1 LGQGGVNTL
10 GGSAEPIRLFLVDD
24 HPLVREGLIA
34 RLESVPDVRVVGEA
48 GDAAAALEGIAELQ
62 PRVVLTDIGMKGVN
76 GIELTRLLQARHPEL
91 IVLVLSMYDSAEYA
105 QQAMAA
111 GARGYVLKDSPST
124 EILAAIRA
132 VAAGGTYLSPALA
145 QRLFR
150 PATPRV
156 QLSEREQQILALL
169 GQGQSSKQIARA
181 LEIGV
186 RTVETHRQS
195 IRRKLDLAGQAELI
209 RYAVEHARPGGYS
222 RT

>member
-1 LGQGGVNTL
+1 MSNPTGTAV
-10 GGSAEPIRLFLVDD
+10 PIRLFLVDD

-34 RLESVPDVRVVGEA
+34 RLESVADVRVVGDA
-48 GDAAAALEGIAELQ
+48 GDAAAALECIAELQ

-76 GIELTRLLQARHPEL
+76 GIELTRLLLARHPEL

-156 QLSEREQQILALL
+156 QLSEREQQILGLL

>member
-1 LGQGGVNTL
+1 MSNPAGTAV
-10 GGSAEPIRLFLVDD
+10 PIRLFLVDD

-34 RLESVPDVRVVGEA
+34 RLESVADVRVVGEA

-76 GIELTRLLQARHPEL
+76 GIELTRLLLARHPDL

-132 VAAGGTYLSPALA
+132 VAAGGTYLSPVLA

-150 PATPRV
+150 PAAPRV

>member
-1 LGQGGVNTL
+1 MSNPAGTAV
-10 GGSAEPIRLFLVDD
+10 PIRLFLVDD

-34 RLESVPDVRVVGEA
+34 RLESVADVRVVGDA
-48 GDAAAALEGIAELQ
+48 GDAAAALESIAELQ

-76 GIELTRLLQARHPEL
+76 GIELTRLLLARHPEL

-181 LEIGV
+181 LDIGV

>member
-1 LGQGGVNTL
+1 MSNPAGTAV
-10 GGSAEPIRLFLVDD
+10 PIRLFLVDD

-34 RLESVPDVRVVGEA
+34 RLESVADVRVVGDA
-48 GDAAAALEGIAELQ
+48 GDAAAALESIAELQ

-76 GIELTRLLQARHPEL
+76 GIELTRLLLARHPEL

>member
-1 LGQGGVNTL
+1 MNMQAGTAV
-10 GGSAEPIRLFLVDD
+10 PIRLFLVDD

-34 RLESVPDVRVVGEA
+34 RLESVADVRVVGEA
-48 GDAAAALEGIAELQ
+48 GDAAAALEGVGELQ

-76 GIELTRLLQARHPEL
+76 GIELTRLLLARHPDL

-181 LEIGV
+181 LDIGV